1 MEKIYQYKS
10 EIQEIQ
16 LIRGNLASLAKLWK
30 IPESELRQIGVI
42 IEELFSNIIRFAYDD
57 NLEHQ
62 IDIRLLKADGE
73 IRIEIID
80 DGIPFNP
87 VDHQLGDVSD
97 PAASEV
103 GGMGLTLVRTFSDSI
118 VYSRINRRNRLKITK
133 KIKSQH

>member
-16 LIRGNLASLAKLWK
+16 LIRENLASLANLWK

-57 NLEHQ
+57 NLEHL

-87 VDHQLGDVSD
+87 MDHQLGAVSD

-118 VYSRINRRNRLKITK
+118 VYSRINRRNRLEITK

>member
-1 MEKIYQYKS
+1 MEKVFLYRS

-16 LIRGNLASLAKLWK
+16 LIRENFANLAELWA
-30 IPESELRQIGVI
+30 IPDSELRQLEVI
-42 IEELFSNIIRFAYDD
+42 VEELFSNIIRFAYND

-62 IDIRLLKADGE
+62 IEIRLLNGDRE

-87 VDHQLGDVSD
+87 LDQQQDALSD
-97 PAASEV
+97 PAISDI

-118 VYSRINRRNRLKITK
+118 RYSRTSEKNHLKITK
-133 KIKSQH
+133 KIKSQP

>member
-1 MEKIYQYKS
+1 MEQNYQYKS

-16 LIRGNLASLAKLWK
+16 LIRVNLAELAESWT

-42 IEELFSNIIRFAYDD
+42 IEELFSNIIRFAYED

-62 IDIRLLKADGE
+62 IDIRLLKADSE

-87 VDHQLGDVSD
+87 LDHQHGPVSD
-97 PAASEV
+97 PAASDV

-118 VYSRINRRNRLKITK
+118 VYSRIDGRNRLKITK
-133 KIKSQH
+133 KIKSQL

>member
-87 VDHQLGDVSD
+87 VDHQLGDVSG

>member
-97 PAASEV
+97 LAASEV

-133 KIKSQH
+133 KIKSQQ

>member
-1 MEKIYQYKS
+1 MYQYKS

-87 VDHQLGDVSD
+87 VNHQLGAVSD
-97 PAASEV
+97 PAPSEV

-118 VYSRINRRNRLKITK
+118 VYSRINRRNQLKITK

>member
-16 LIRGNLASLAKLWK
+16 LIRENLATLAKLWK

-42 IEELFSNIIRFAYDD
+42 LEELFSNIIRFAYDD

-62 IDIRLLKADGE
+62 IEIRLLKADGE

-87 VDHQLGDVSD
+87 VDHQLGAVSD
-97 PAASEV
+97 PAASELE
-103 GGMGLTLVRTFSDSI
+103 GMGLTLVRTFSDSI